1 MLNQYDVIVVGA
13 GPAGCATAI
22 ACAQQGMHVTL
33 MERDTFPRH
42 RPGETLHPAIEPLLA
57 QLGML
62 RELNELSCLRHE
74 GHWVHWE
81 GAPRFVAFG
90 GDAAGPW
97 RGFQIERAALD
108 ARLMNRA
115 RALGVR
121 IIQPCTSPTIIREG
135 DRVVGVTVGPDRFL
149 AACVVD
155 ASGGHGWLRRQLPI
169 QWQAYSPRLIA
180 RFGYYQGEFERVQD
194 APRLMAVNDGWQW
207 IARVDTHHLHWTT
220 LNFDS
225 NSRPIAGTPDTL
237 KHLKPVGPVRGAEV
251 SWRLSGAPMGHG
263 YIQVGDAA
271 ATLDPAS
278 SHGVLKAL
286 MSGMQAAQ
294 AIADCLAWPHGEHV
308 VHQHFKTWLHNQ
320 FHADIDALRQFYRVH
335 PCPPTWV

>member
-42 RPGETLHPAIEPLLA
+42 RPGETLHPAIEPLLG

-121 IIQPCTSPTIIREG
+121 IIQP
-135 DRVVGVTVGPDRFL
+135 
-149 AACVVD
+149 
-155 ASGGHGWLRRQLPI
+155 
-169 QWQAYSPRLIA
+169 
-180 RFGYYQGEFERVQD
+180 
-194 APRLMAVNDGWQW
+194 
-207 IARVDTHHLHWTT
+207 
-220 LNFDS
+220 
-225 NSRPIAGTPDTL
+225 
-237 KHLKPVGPVRGAEV
+237 
-251 SWRLSGAPMGHG
+251 
-263 YIQVGDAA
+263 
-271 ATLDPAS
+271 
-278 SHGVLKAL
+278 
-286 MSGMQAAQ
+286 
-294 AIADCLAWPHGEHV
+294 
-308 VHQHFKTWLHNQ
+308 
-320 FHADIDALRQFYRVH
+320 
-335 PCPPTWV
+335 